1 MNTQPDVTVIVPV
14 YNALPYLSE
23 CLGSLVGQSIGADRM
38 EIIAVDDGS
47 TDGSSEEMSR
57 FAQLH
62 PGLITVLHQPNSG
75 SPGGPCNRGLDVA
88 TGRFVFFVGADD
100 TLWREALERLVAEA
114 EEYGS
119 DVVAGKMVGV
129 NDRYV
134 HQALYARTDHDVQL
148 FDSALPWTMSNT
160 KLFRRELVERL
171 GLRFPEDLPLGS
183 DQPFTLEACLH
194 AQRISVLADDTYYF
208 AMRRTDAGNIS
219 YRTRSDVR
227 LACAAEVMHRAAKL
241 VEAGPHRDVILR
253 RHFAWELTKV
263 LTEGYLELDETARE
277 DICRGVAELCNA
289 YLTDGIRDGLPVR
302 RRLMLSL
309 AQAGD
314 LDTLLEVVREQAEP
328 TLPPLILDGDR
339 AFVRYAGFREATS
352 VDEHCY
358 ELLTQSVKGWL
369 EDCLHVVSLGCG
381 RQKGKS
387 ELRAVLRLALGGL
400 TAADASRVRVSAV
413 PGPFPADRRSGAPA
427 PGVVV
432 SELTLEAI
440 DDGLATIVRPA
451 FRLADLL
458 AHGSG
463 RWTFTLALTVAG
475 KPRELPLPADSE
487 LPPRYAWH
495 RGRVFRV
502 SSTATKKGQL
512 QLRVQAVSRREAVGQ
527 SLRSLTTRAE
537 RN

>member
-1 MNTQPDVTVIVPV
+1 
-14 YNALPYLSE
+14 
-23 CLGSLVGQSIGADRM
+23 
-38 EIIAVDDGS
+38 
-47 TDGSSEEMSR
+47 
-57 FAQLH
+57 
-62 PGLITVLHQPNSG
+62 
-75 SPGGPCNRGLDVA
+75 
-88 TGRFVFFVGADD
+88 
-100 TLWREALERLVAEA
+100 
-114 EEYGS
+114 
-119 DVVAGKMVGV
+119 
-129 NDRYV
+129 
-134 HQALYARTDHDVQL
+134 
-148 FDSALPWTMSNT
+148 
-160 KLFRRELVERL
+160 
-171 GLRFPEDLPLGS
+171 
-183 DQPFTLEACLH
+183 
-194 AQRISVLADDTYYF
+194 
-208 AMRRTDAGNIS
+208 
-219 YRTRSDVR
+219 
-227 LACAAEVMHRAAKL
+227 
-241 VEAGPHRDVILR
+241 
-253 RHFAWELTKV
+253 
-263 LTEGYLELDETARE
+263 
-277 DICRGVAELCNA
+277 
-289 YLTDGIRDGLPVR
+289 
-302 RRLMLSL
+302 MLSL

-369 EDCLHVVSLGCG
+369 KDCLHVVSLDSG

-387 ELRAVLRLALGGL
+387 EVRAVLRLALGGL

-432 SELTLEAI
+432 SQLTLEAI

-451 FRLADLL
+451 FPLD
-458 AHGSG
+458 
-463 RWTFTLALTVAG
+463 LTVAG

-502 SSTATKKGQL
+502 SSTATKRGQL
-512 QLRVQAVSRREAVGQ
+512 QLRVRPVSRREAVGQ